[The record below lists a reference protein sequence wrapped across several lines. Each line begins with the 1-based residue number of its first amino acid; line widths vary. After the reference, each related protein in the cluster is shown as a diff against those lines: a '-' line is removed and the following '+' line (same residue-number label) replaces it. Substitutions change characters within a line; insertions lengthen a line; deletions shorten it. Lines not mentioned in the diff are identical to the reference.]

1 MIEYDKKVLNLNKIS
16 KKDLPYL
23 KTLLENKWFQDW
35 EISDEMDCYTSIIN
49 IFLGKNKKIYLEY
62 FSYKPY
68 WENKIIKYVKE
79 DIFDVKEFIT
89 NYIPAEKIGTEVKN
103 YIKNL
108 NKILL

>member
-35 EISDEMDCYTSIIN
+35 EISDEMDCYTFIIN
-49 IFLGKNKKIYLEY
+49 IFLDKKNNICLEY
-62 FSYKPY
+62 LSYKPY
-68 WENKIIKYVKE
+68 WEDKIIKYVKE

-89 NYIPAEKIGTEVKN
+89 NYIPTDVGTEVESF
-103 YIKNL
+103 IKNL
-108 NKILL
+108 TKIRL

>member
-35 EISDEMDCYTSIIN
+35 EISDEMDCYTFIIN

-62 FSYKPY
+62 LSYIPY
-68 WENKIIKYVKE
+68 WEDKTINYVKE

-89 NYIPAEKIGTEVKN
+89 NYIPTDVGTEVESF
-103 YIKNL
+103 IKNL
-108 NKILL
+108 TKIRL

>member
-35 EISDEMDCYTSIIN
+35 EISDEMDCYTFIIN

-62 FSYKPY
+62 LSYTPY
-68 WENKIIKYVKE
+68 WEDKIIKYVKE

-89 NYIPAEKIGTEVKN
+89 NYIPTDVGTEVESF
-103 YIKNL
+103 IKNL
-108 NKILL
+108 TKIRL